1 MNKNHR
7 QMNENANRIDA
18 VIQLNSNEQDKLAIG
33 FQNDNK
39 SDRRNSGRFFG
50 FLLALLLVITG
61 SVNTLAAKWADNIV
75 IDGNSLTF
83 DHPFFQADIMFIGEM
98 LCMVVYFV
106 ILLVQRYRWKRQHAA
121 NPSRKSCGED
131 QFKLETEGNLLTSS
145 TFPTIPR
152 FNYFLF
158 AAPAACDVVGTSL
171 QYLGLKL
178 TSAASFQMLRGAVIV
193 FTGVLSMIFLRTRLQ
208 AFRWVGIAFIVIG
221 LLIVGVADVMFSG
234 DEKTENTINVI
245 FVFTRYWLRMANDE
259 F

>member
-1 MNKNHR
+1 
-7 QMNENANRIDA
+7 
-18 VIQLNSNEQDKLAIG
+18 
-33 FQNDNK
+33 
-39 SDRRNSGRFFG
+39 
-50 FLLALLLVITG
+50 
-61 SVNTLAAKWADNIV
+61 
-75 IDGNSLTF
+75 
-83 DHPFFQADIMFIGEM
+83 MFIGEM

-178 TSAASFQMLRGAVIV
+178 TSAASFQMLRGFILVFSNSYCIFLNFLMNFLKVSYFFNFLKLSCLLCNYFSGAVIV

-245 FVFTRYWLRMANDE
+245 FGWFN
-259 F
+259 FP